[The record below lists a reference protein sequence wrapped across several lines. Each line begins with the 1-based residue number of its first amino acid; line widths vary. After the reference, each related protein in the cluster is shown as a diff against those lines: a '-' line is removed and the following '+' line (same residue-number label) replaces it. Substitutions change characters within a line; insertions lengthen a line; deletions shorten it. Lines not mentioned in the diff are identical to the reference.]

1 MLPNLYKSKEINKII
16 EIKRTEYIQL
26 DEDILTDVQPIVPGV
41 IFLTSGISKS
51 LHCIMKP
58 ALPLIPHIVKVSF
71 DFTQRLK
78 KQCQNNTILSICD
91 ITSVYTNIR

>member
-1 MLPNLYKSKEINKII
+1 MLLNLYKSKEINKII

>member
-1 MLPNLYKSKEINKII
+1 MLLNLYKSKEINKII

-26 DEDILTDVQPIVPGV
+26 DEHILTDVRLIVPGF

-51 LHCIMKP
+51 LLCIMKP
-58 ALPLIPHIVKVSF
+58 ALPLIPHIVKDSF